1 MSTDK
6 RLIDLDVQELREII
20 TEILNTTSTNEDF
33 NNNLVSRTKAAKYIG
48 CHANTI
54 DSLSKQ
60 GRLDFVRYGKQ
71 RRFKISDLDKF
82 INLNTRKA

>member
-20 TEILNTTSTNEDF
+20 TEIVNTPRADQGLK
-33 NNNLVSRTKAAKYIG
+33 NNLISRTKAAKYIG

-54 DSLSKQ
+54 DALSKQ